1 MSERKTEFPGVQDK
15 KKQGR
20 AGCSRSVPAHP
31 YCYMTQA
38 LASMNPVYAPYLW
51 QRISCLRWSH
61 VHHDASCLPPWLCPP
76 QQAGRG
82 GRMAHAKRFNG
93 EFRGR
98 SLISRLRR
106 RSSRQVTNLYTRPA
120 ARPRVSM
127 QPDTH
132 GMNGL
137 RRLER
142 ADECSVV
149 AGRAA
154 RPMAYVPDISGREY

>member
-1 MSERKTEFPGVQDK
+1 MPLIYGNGSAACDGHTFIMTL
-15 KKQGR
+15 
-20 AGCSRSVPAHP
+20 PAFLHG
-31 YCYMTQA
+31 YA
-38 LASMNPVYAPYLW
+38 LRNKLV
-51 QRISCLRWSH
+51 
-61 VHHDASCLPPWLCPP
+61 
-76 QQAGRG
+76 GG

-106 RSSRQVTNLYTRPA
+106 RSSRQVTNLYTRLA

-137 RRLER
+137 RRLAR